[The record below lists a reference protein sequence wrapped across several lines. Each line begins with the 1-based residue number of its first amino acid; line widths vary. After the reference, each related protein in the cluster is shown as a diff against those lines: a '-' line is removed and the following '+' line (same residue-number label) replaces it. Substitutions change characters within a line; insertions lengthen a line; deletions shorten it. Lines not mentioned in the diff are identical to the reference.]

1 MLCWLILFLC
11 RYIPL
16 KQWAFDESHSPEYQK
31 LTVDKL
37 PIVKKFHKQDW
48 QFLLAYYQWL
58 DDKPL
63 KPVQRRNGKTIPED
77 TKCPV
82 CDAPHHYLYD
92 NNGGNGQYQCKV
104 CGKTFITGERVT
116 ALHRLACPYCG
127 HLLVA
132 KKERKVFDIHKCV
145 NMKCSFYLKNLKKV
159 KKEDLKEKYKYKLHY
174 IYREFQVEFFPMEPD
189 SLPTN
194 ASSLDFAKF
203 NPHIMGLCLTYHV
216 NLQLSLRKTAQAL
229 YDIHS
234 IKISH
239 QQVANYA
246 RTAAIVIKPFVDH
259 FEYELSDTLI
269 ADETYIKIKGI
280 KGYVWFVMDA
290 VSRSVIGYL
299 ASDNRGVGSCVQVIQ
314 KAFRGFEKLPL
325 NFRFIADGFTA
336 YPLAALHFAE
346 KLGIDFT
353 FDITQ
358 VIGLTNEDA
367 VSKEFRPYKQ
377 IIERLNRTYKSTYR
391 VNCGYGNFDGA
402 NYNVSLWVAYYNFL
416 RTHQSK
422 GNKVLNPVDSLENA
436 ENMPGKWQLLI
447 FLGQETIKNLEKR
460 KAFS

>member
-16 KQWAFDESHSPEYQK
+16 KQWAYDESHSPKYQK

-37 PIVKKFHKQDW
+37 PIAKKFHKQDW
-48 QFLLAYYQWL
+48 LFLLDYYQWQGG
-58 DDKPL
+58 KPL
-63 KPVQRRNGKTIPED
+63 KPVQRRNGRTIPED
-77 TKCPV
+77 TTCPL

-104 CGKTFITGERVT
+104 CGKTFVNGEQVT
-116 ALHRLACPYCG
+116 SLYRLECPYCG
-127 HLLVA
+127 HRLVLC
-132 KKERKVFDIHKCV
+132 KKRKIFNIHKCI
-145 NMKCSFYLKNLKKV
+145 NMKCGFYLKNLKIV
-159 KKEDLKEKYKYKLHY
+159 KKEDLKEKFKYKLHY
-174 IYREFQVEFFPMEPD
+174 IYREFKVEFFPMEPE
-189 SLPTN
+189 SLPAN
-194 ASSLDFAKF
+194 ASSLDFTKF
-203 NPHIMGLCLTYHV
+203 NPHVMGLCLTYHV

-246 RTAAIVIKPFVDH
+246 RTAALVIKPFVDH
-259 FEYELSDTLI
+259 FEYKLSDTLI
-269 ADETYIKIKGI
+269 ADETYIKVKGV

-299 ASDNRGVGSCVQVIQ
+299 ASDNRSVGPCIQVIQ
-314 KAFRGFEKLPL
+314 KALRGFKKLPE
-325 NFRFIADGFTA
+325 NFRFIADGYSA

-346 KLGIDFT
+346 KLGANFT

-358 VIGLTNEDA
+358 VIGLTNDDA

-377 IIERLNRTYKSTYR
+377 MVERLNRTYKLTYR

-416 RTHQSK
+416 RVHQSK
-422 GNKVLNPVDSLENA
+422 GSNVLNRVESLENA

-447 FLGQETIKNLEKR
+447 FLGQETIKNLEKQQ
-460 KAFS
+460 ASA